1 MLSYRLDHSWNSV
14 YWVLTVYS
22 HSKKTLA
29 SVLSFHKLK
38 AEVWSHYT
46 KRNDSNTR
54 LVLQYIR
61 YCFFHFFFSFGI
73 FFFFALVFFFFI
85 CFCFCLFVCSC
96 VCLFVDLLWGF
107 FRLALLV
114 DIEFAFLFFWYLV
127 SGMVSVWYIFLSFP
141 IFCLSGISSN
151 ALFPISYFEFTIYL
165 QGMLI
170 SSYTRPIPSFL
181 FPSGKS
187 TFVVKFNTYNV
198 DTNNRSNRKKVD

>member
-73 FFFFALVFFFFI
+73 FFFFALVFFFF
-85 CFCFCLFVCSC
+85 FAFVF
-96 VCLFVDLLWGF
+96 VCLFVRVFVCLSICCGGF
-107 FRLALLV
+107 FGWRFWWISNLPFCFFDTWFPEWFRF
-114 DIEFAFLFFWYLV
+114 DIYFFLFL
-127 SGMVSVWYIFLSFP
+127 
-141 IFCLSGISSN
+141 
-151 ALFPISYFEFTIYL
+151 YFVCPEYPV
-165 QGMLI
+165 MLCF
-170 SSYTRPIPSFL
+170 R
-181 FPSGKS
+181 
-187 TFVVKFNTYNV
+187 
-198 DTNNRSNRKKVD
+198 

>member
-1 MLSYRLDHSWNSV
+1 MTIAEILCTEYWQFTHIRKKHLHQFCRFTNLRRRFGPITQNVMTAIQDLYCNTSV
-14 YWVLTVYS
+14 IV
-22 HSKKTLA
+22 
-29 SVLSFHKLK
+29 
-38 AEVWSHYT
+38 
-46 KRNDSNTR
+46 
-54 LVLQYIR
+54 
-61 YCFFHFFFSFGI
+61 FFI
-73 FFFFALVFFFFI
+73 FFFI

-198 DTNNRSNRKKVD
+198 DTNNRSNRKKAD

>member
-1 MLSYRLDHSWNSV
+1 MTIAEILCTE
-14 YWVLTVYS
+14 YWPFT
-22 HSKKTLA
+22 HIRNKTLI

-61 YCFFHFFFSFGI
+61 YCFFYFFFFVW
-73 FFFFALVFFFFI
+73 FFFFALVFFFI

-107 FRLALLV
+107 FRPGLLM
-114 DIEFAFLFFWYLV
+114 DIDFAFLFFWYLV
-127 SGMVSVWYIFLSFP
+127 SGIVSVWYIFLSFP
-141 IFCLSGISSN
+141 IFCLSGISNN

-165 QGMLI
+165 QDMLI
-170 SSYTRPIPSFL
+170 SSYTRPIPRFL
-181 FPSGKS
+181 FPPDKS

-198 DTNNRSNRKKVD
+198 DTNNHSNRKKVD